1 MIIEQKIKTNVINE
15 IIAMTK
21 TFDGDVYG
29 QAIRD
34 YRICGQT
41 NIQLINIRL
50 ENSYFKP
57 FTILL
62 NSRYQL
68 TELPAKLINGI
79 NINSFRLSPKPAA
92 SFFLPIT
99 LDIVLMTR
107 PLFRVS
113 FIDFDVNLLTE
124 SDKAIFLRFVPNIL
138 KYIPDKLSFVKDRII
153 TKHFTTLP
161 CERLL
166 QDVCHMVDK
175 AIDMTNHGW
184 TMDDLNHTKSTWLV
198 GKWEGFVAGKHRK
211 NISREQYNKLI
222 ECNTCSLCH
231 EKFQNNDMVINTA
244 CNHVFHWQCNSSNG
258 LSCWA
263 KEHSTCPY
271 CRSEMFL

>member
-1 MIIEQKIKTNVINE
+1 MVIEQKIKTNVINE

-29 QAIRD
+29 EAIRD
-34 YRICGQT
+34 YRMCGQT
-41 NIQLINIRL
+41 TIPKIDIRL

-62 NSRYQL
+62 HSKFAI
-68 TELPAKLINGI
+68 TELPAKVVNGI
-79 NINSFRLSPKPAA
+79 NINSFRLSPKPSS
-92 SFFLPIT
+92 SFFLPIV

-107 PLFRVS
+107 ALFRIS

-124 SDKAIFLRFVPNIL
+124 SDKAIFLRFVPNIF
-138 KYIPDKLSFVKDRII
+138 KYIPDKLSHIKDRII
-153 TKHFTTLP
+153 TKHFTSLP

-166 QDVCHMVDK
+166 QDVCLMVDK
-175 AIDMTNHGW
+175 AIDMTNQGW
-184 TMDDLNHTKSTWLV
+184 TMDDLYHTKNTWVV
-198 GKWEGFVAGKHRK
+198 GKWEGFVSGKHRK
-211 NISREQYNKLI
+211 HISREQYNKLI

-231 EKFQNNDMVINTA
+231 EKIQTNDIVINTA
-244 CNHVFHWQCNSSNG
+244 CNHVFHWRCNPNNG
-258 LSCWA
+258 LCCWA

-271 CRSEMFL
+271 CRSEMFA